1 LFDTAGYIVKYLR
14 EMSDQLLNAPLRE
27 ETPEDLQANEEFRQ
41 ATLAAK
47 ELVDEISKEVEE
59 IKSKQ

>member
-1 LFDTAGYIVKYLR
+1 VKYLR
-14 EMSDQLLNAPLRE
+14 EIQDQLLNAPLRE

-41 ATLAAK
+41 ATLATK

-59 IKSKQ
+59 IKEKE